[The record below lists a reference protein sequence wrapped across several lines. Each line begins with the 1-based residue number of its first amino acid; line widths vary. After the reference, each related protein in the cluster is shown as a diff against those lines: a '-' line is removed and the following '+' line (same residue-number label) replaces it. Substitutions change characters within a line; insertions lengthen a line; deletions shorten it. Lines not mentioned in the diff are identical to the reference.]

1 MAYLLVAL
9 EDVEFIFVVE
19 VCVDEG
25 LFDLPEDPF
34 DVTETV

>member
-1 MAYLLVAL
+1 MAYLLVAC

-25 LFDLPEDPF
+25 LFNFPEDPF
-34 DVTETV
+34 DVTEAV